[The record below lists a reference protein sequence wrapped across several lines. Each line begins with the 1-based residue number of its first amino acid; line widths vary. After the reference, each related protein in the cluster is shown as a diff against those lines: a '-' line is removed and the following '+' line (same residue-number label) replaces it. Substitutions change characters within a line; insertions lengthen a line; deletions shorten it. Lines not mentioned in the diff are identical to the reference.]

1 VTIRTGT
8 ALASAGAD
16 SQVPADL
23 VAAISAYAD
32 YLRVERGLAAAT
44 IRAYDTD
51 LRLFGRDAPDVTRW
65 AVSPDPA
72 RGYLGAMTRPPRLLR
87 PTSVRR
93 KAAAIRA
100 FYRFCYAEELI
111 GDDVGA
117 LIDLPRQTQRL
128 PDTLDAREVA
138 ELLEAV
144 DGTDLVGLR
153 DRALLELLYAAGL
166 RVSEA
171 LDLDRED
178 LSSGGGFVRVIGKGD
193 KERLVPVGDVALA
206 AIADYLDERDR
217 HPETAGGRPRPAPG
231 RGSMSARAKAGTV
244 DAAATRPSAAV
255 TRQGAAA
262 TRHAAAAS
270 RPEASDRGREPLF
283 LSRRGRRLDRMA
295 AWRVMRTAALKAG
308 LAGRVTPHT
317 LRHSFATHLLEGGA
331 DLRVV
336 QELLGHASITTT
348 QLYTHV
354 TGERI
359 RQVYLRAHPRA

>member
-1 VTIRTGT
+1 
-8 ALASAGAD
+8 
-16 SQVPADL
+16 VPADL

-51 LRLFGRDAPDVTRW
+51 LRLFGRDAPEVTRW

-117 LIDLPRQTQRL
+117 LIDLPRQAQRL

-138 ELLEAV
+138 ELLEV
-144 DGTDLVGLR
+144 IDGTDLISLR

-166 RVSEA
+166 RISEA

-178 LSSGGGFVRVIGKGD
+178 LSPGGGFVRVIGKGD

-206 AIADYLDERDR
+206 AIADYLAERDR
-217 HPETAGGRPRPAPG
+217 QPEAGEARERPASG
-231 RGSMSARAKAGTV
+231 RGSMPARTRAG
-244 DAAATRPSAAV
+244 AV
-255 TRQGAAA
+255 AR
-262 TRHAAAAS
+262 S
-270 RPEASDRGREPLF
+270 DASDRGRAPLF
-283 LSRRGRRLDRMA
+283 LSSRGRRLDRMA

>member
-1 VTIRTGT
+1 VLTT
-8 ALASAGAD
+8 ATPGSAGD
-16 SQVPADL
+16 VPADPDRPPAGAPAGRPAPPADL
-23 VAAISAYAD
+23 LAAIEAYED

-44 IRAYDTD
+44 IRAYDAD
-51 LRLFGRDAPDVTRW
+51 LRLFAVHAPDVATW
-65 AVSPDPA
+65 ATSPAPA
-72 RGYLGAMTRPPRLLR
+72 RDYLGAMTRPPRLLR
-87 PTSVRR
+87 PTSLRR

-111 GDDVGA
+111 SVDVA
-117 LIDLPRQTQRL
+117 TLIDLPRQTQRL
-128 PDTLDAREVA
+128 PDTLGVQEVA
-138 ELLEAV
+138 ELLAAV
-144 DGTDLVGLR
+144 DGSDVVGLR

-178 LSSGGGFVRVIGKGD
+178 LSGNGGFVRVIGKGD

-206 AIADYLDERDR
+206 AIAAYLEARDAQLATPAR
-217 HPETAGGRPRPAPG
+217 RAVPATTPR
-231 RGSMSARAKAGTV
+231 R
-244 DAAATRPSAAV
+244 
-255 TRQGAAA
+255 
-262 TRHAAAAS
+262 AAAAG
-270 RPEASDRGREPLF
+270 DRGHEPLF
-283 LSRRGRRLDRMA
+283 VSSRGRRLDRMA
-295 AWRVMRTAALKAG
+295 AWRVMRAAALKAG
-308 LAGRVTPHT
+308 LSGRVTPHT